1 MILFPLMATWM
12 WLQLFA
18 ASPISCSGRS
28 VEDTSDAH
36 VPLLPPSQS
45 R

>member
-12 WLQLFA
+12 WLQIFR
-18 ASPISCSGRS
+18 ASPLLAFVPGRRG
-28 VEDTSDAH
+28 
-36 VPLLPPSQS
+36 QQQ